1 MTKLK
6 LVAEKLNGLSVGE
19 NFSKMEF
26 IKLNWDKN
34 DYFSQRSFDVSLCN
48 AKKQFPAKVFKC
60 IGKLIV
66 RIE

>member
-1 MTKLK
+1 
-6 LVAEKLNGLSVGE
+6 
-19 NFSKMEF
+19 MEF

>member
-1 MTKLK
+1 MTKLQ
-6 LVAEKLNGLSVGE
+6 LVAEKLNELSVGE

-26 IKLNWDKN
+26 IKLNWEKN
-34 DYFSQRSFDVSLCN
+34 DYFSQRSFDVAFCN
-48 AKKQFPAKVFKC
+48 SKKQFPARVFKC